1 MAKVLLDT
9 NFLMIPGQFRVDIF
23 SELSRIFVNPEL
35 FTLDLNI
42 REIEEILKQ
51 GSSREKKAAKIA
63 LALVKRKSVSI
74 IKTKSFLNRIENPRD
89 TDSFIVE
96 CSKDGYAVA
105 TQDQEL
111 KRRLASS
118 VPRIV
123 LRKKKFLA
131 LIG

>member
-1 MAKVLLDT
+1 LDT
-9 NFLMIPGQFRVDIF
+9 NFLMIPGQFKVDIF
-23 SELSRIFVNPEL
+23 SELSRILVRPEL

-42 REIEEILKQ
+42 KELEEILKE
-51 GSSREKKAAKIA
+51 GNSREKKAAKIA
-63 LALVKRKSVSI
+63 LALIKRKNVSI
-74 IKTKSFLNRIENPRD
+74 IKTKSFLNRIKNPKD

-96 CSKDGYAVA
+96 CSKYGYAVA

-111 KRRLASS
+111 KRRLGRS